1 MWPHM
6 GEVLYDLTVVHTG
19 SPSYRK
25 MTEAQLLQNAI
36 ERKQKKYVEKGGID
50 EDFFRCISMTE
61 GGFLHSHTKNLLSC
75 LAKKAELKVP
85 EVLEAFQLEI
95 EKLNAYTI
103 VAQLRDYLP
112 RASWLGSLQS

>member
-1 MWPHM
+1 MYKAGIPCELEPRQFATYTCGKCGTTVD
-6 GEVLYDLTVVHTG
+6 GENKASHQRTCG
-19 SPSYRK
+19 SGS
-25 MTEAQLLQNAI
+25 
-36 ERKQKKYVEKGGID
+36 
-50 EDFFRCISMTE
+50 FH
-61 GGFLHSHTKNLLSC
+61 HSGHTKNLLSC